1 MRKIIQTVLIFTV
14 ICNAII
20 ATLLTIIGIN
30 SNTYFREY
38 DNLRSLK
45 NKESYMID
53 DFLVI
58 KRIYKDTGTGE
69 GESLSYTVEGTTT
82 NNNSFVRLEVS
93 KLEYLSNNHEKQ
105 PLYKSKL
112 TGDYFLKNAPQGY
125 YNAEMRSFYVNIY
138 FKISFYIII
147 AIMGYLLIVYLK
159 NRKYRI

>member
-20 ATLLTIIGIN
+20 ATLLTIISIS

-69 GESLSYTVEGTTT
+69 GESLSYTVEGTTS
-82 NNNSFVRLEVS
+82 NNSFVRLEVS
-93 KLEYLSNNHEKQ
+93 KLEYLNNNHEKQ
-105 PLYKSKL
+105 LLYKSKL
-112 TGDYFLKNAPQGY
+112 TGDYFLKNATQEY
-125 YNAEMRSFYVNIY
+125 YNGEMRSFYVNIY

-147 AIMGYLLIVYLK
+147 GTVGYLLIVYLK